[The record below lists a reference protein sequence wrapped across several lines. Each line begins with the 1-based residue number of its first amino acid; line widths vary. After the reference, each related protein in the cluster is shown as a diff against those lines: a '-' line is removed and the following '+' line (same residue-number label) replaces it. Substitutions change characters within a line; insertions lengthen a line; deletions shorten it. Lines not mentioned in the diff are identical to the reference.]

1 VSDNITNRKKIN
13 EELSDK
19 DITKIRRLIRNE
31 IAEMYFQL
39 YRKRAIWSKK

>member
-19 DITKIRRLIRNE
+19 DITKIRILIRNE